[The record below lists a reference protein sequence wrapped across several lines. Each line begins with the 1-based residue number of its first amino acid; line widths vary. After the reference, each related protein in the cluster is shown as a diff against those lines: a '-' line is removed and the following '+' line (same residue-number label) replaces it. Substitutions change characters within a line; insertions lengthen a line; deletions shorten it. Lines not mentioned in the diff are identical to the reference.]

1 MFVIKEYKEFIEELK
16 KQIKVLRN
24 ENYNLLEEN
33 KSLRNELKSSS
44 DNPSELVDR
53 VLSLSEA
60 YDNLCAQNRELK
72 YKLADYENAEKIAQ
86 CSEKEN
92 K

>member
-1 MFVIKEYKEFIEELK
+1 MFVIREYKEYIEELK
-16 KQIKVLRN
+16 EQIKTLRD
-24 ENYNLLEEN
+24 ENYNLMEEN
-33 KSLRNELKSSS
+33 KDLRNDLNSSR

-53 VLSLSEA
+53 LLSLSEA
-60 YDNLCAQNRELK
+60 YDNLCAINRELK

-86 CSEKEN
+86 CSEKDN